1 MAKGEVQM
9 ARYKKTYDKQIETLN
24 EQIMKVEE
32 KLNNLIAQRDELIE
46 RKQQEE
52 LQELYHKLKENNL
65 TIDEVLSMLPNQ
77 DIA

>member
-1 MAKGEVQM
+1 M

-24 EQIMKVEE
+24 EQIMKAEE
-32 KLNNLIAQRDELIE
+32 KLNGLIAQRDELIE
-46 RKQQEE
+46 KKQQEE
-52 LQELYHKLKENNL
+52 LQQLYHKLKDNNL